1 MEELRNPICRSQ
13 NAPSESRGVRRLSA
27 SPVMTAGFSK
37 ERRTRLQRR
46 RLFRIAA
53 HQSPRM
59 ELFGGGVLET
69 LEMIVGRREIRNG
82 DVKVKRF

>member
-1 MEELRNPICRSQ
+1 MEELRNPIRRTQ
-13 NAPSESRGVRRLSA
+13 NSLSEFRGVRSLSA

-53 HQSPRM
+53 HPSPRM
-59 ELFGGGVLET
+59 ELLEGGVLKT